1 MEDSMSRSYKKVPV
15 AGHTGAD
22 SEKYDKK
29 IWHRR
34 FRHKTKSILRSMHND
49 ADSIDE
55 VIMPVEHEVSNTWSM
70 SKDGKSYL
78 GNWLKKNVDMIRKI
92 IGK

>member
-1 MEDSMSRSYKKVPV
+1 MSRSYKKVPV

-34 FRHKTKSILRSMHND
+34 FRHKTRDILRSLHND
-49 ADSIDE
+49 PDMIDDT
-55 VIMPVEHEVSNTWSM
+55 IMPVEEDVSSTWSM
-70 SKDGKSYL
+70 SKDGKHYL
-78 GNWLKKNVDMIRKI
+78 GNWLKKNMDRVREIM
-92 IGK
+92 GK

>member
-1 MEDSMSRSYKKVPV
+1 MSRSYKKVPV

-22 SEKYDKK
+22 SEKRDKK

-34 FRHKTKSILRSMHND
+34 FRHKTKDILRSLHND
-49 ADSIDE
+49 PDMIDDI
-55 VIMPVEHEVSNTWSM
+55 IMPVEDDVSSTWAM

-78 GNWLKKNVDMIRKI
+78 GNWLKKNVDRIRQI
-92 IGK
+92 MGK

>member
-1 MEDSMSRSYKKVPV
+1 
-15 AGHTGAD
+15 
-22 SEKYDKK
+22 
-29 IWHRR
+29 
-34 FRHKTKSILRSMHND
+34 MHND
-49 ADSIDE
+49 ADSIEE

-92 IGK
+92 MGK